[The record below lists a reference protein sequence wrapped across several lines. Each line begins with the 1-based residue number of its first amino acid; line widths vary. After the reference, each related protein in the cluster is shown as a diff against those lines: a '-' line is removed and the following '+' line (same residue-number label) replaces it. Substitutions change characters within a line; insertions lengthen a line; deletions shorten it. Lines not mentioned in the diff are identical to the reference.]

1 MEKMSFKLM
10 SLAVGAVVLTGIL
23 ANSAFVLAQTPQ
35 SSASNTNT
43 TNNANNST
51 AIGTPVGE
59 NNTTNTS
66 TVQLSCGPQSN
77 TTAGAAAAENA
88 TATASNSSA
97 TSPSSNN
104 TSAGSADSN
113 STTTTSGTANS
124 TIDTILITIG
134 EARTHILQGC
144 DAANNGDTQMIL
156 FHFNEVARA
165 LDNIEGNLTITN
177 SATVDNGTEHSS
189 STQSNGQQNTTG
201 SSQGSATSSPPVG
214 ADQ

>member
-1 MEKMSFKLM
+1 MEKISFKLM
-10 SLAVGAVVLTGIL
+10 SLAVCTVVLIGIL
-23 ANSAFVLAQTPQ
+23 ENSAFVLAQTPQ

-43 TNNANNST
+43 TINANNST

-59 NNTTNTS
+59 NSTINTS

-97 TSPSSNN
+97 TAPSSNI
-104 TSAGSADSN
+104 SAGSADSN
-113 STTTTSGTANS
+113 STTTSGTANS

-144 DAANNGDTQMIL
+144 DAANNSDTQMIL

-165 LDNIEGNLTITN
+165 LDNIEGNLTMTN
-177 SATVDNGTEHSS
+177 SATGDNGTEDSS
-189 STQSNGQQNTTG
+189 STQSNGQQNTTR
-201 SSQGSATSSPPVG
+201 SSQGSATSSPPIG

>member
-59 NNTTNTS
+59 KSTTNTS

-97 TSPSSNN
+97 TAPSSNN
-104 TSAGSADSN
+104 TSTGSADSN
-113 STTTTSGTANS
+113 STTTSGTANS

-165 LDNIEGNLTITN
+165 LDNIEGNLTMTN
-177 SATVDNGTEHSS
+177 SATGDKGTEDSS
-189 STQSNGQQNTTG
+189 STQSNGQQSTTG
-201 SSQGSATSSPPVG
+201 SSQGSATSSPPIG